1 MDQSKEKSEGQEALG
16 LAGEA
21 YRERGMEKAPEPVVP
36 IPEHT
41 HMRRRSVRQPG
52 FPKHVVPVPEHTHMR
67 RRPVRQ
73 TTLPIC
79 TLPQDLDECPQPNPP
94 YMTSKRNLAFLISS
108 QGPLFMS
115 PAQRPQP
122 PEDLNEG
129 RVAMTQ

>member
-36 IPEHT
+36 I
-41 HMRRRSVRQPG
+41 
-52 FPKHVVPVPEHTHMR
+52 PEHTHMR